1 MKIVDLPATAIL
13 VQPPYCLQK
22 LLIVCVRE
30 EGMGWSGVGNSREI
44 IV

>member
-1 MKIVDLPATAIL
+1 MNVPATAIL

-30 EGMGWSGVGNSREI
+30 EGIGWSGVGRSSEI